1 MKTIHSVSVSRIVQ
15 ADRTRVF
22 EAFSSA
28 GALSQWFSP
37 SPEISVDVEAFE
49 FVPTGKFR
57 LRYSMPDG
65 TQPVVAG
72 VYELIEPPHRIAFS
86 WIWQAPY
93 PHAGIPTRVSVRFA
107 EKDAG
112 TEITITHDRLP
123 SEEGGRTSRRR
134 MERDSRPAG
143 ASARSPGRPRP
154 GHAGGSPPCLTP
166 ILFPSHP
173 CSPEG
178 FSSCS
183 WS

>member
-1 MKTIHSVSVSRIVQ
+1 MHSVSVSRVVQ
-15 ADRTRVF
+15 AGRTRVF

-37 SPEISVDVEAFE
+37 SPDISVDVEAFE
-49 FVPTGKFR
+49 FVPAGKFR

-65 TQPVVAG
+65 TQPVVDG

-86 WIWQAPY
+86 WVWQAPY

-123 SEEGGRTSRRR
+123 SEETGEHHAAGWNGILDRL
-134 MERDSRPAG
+134 ERLLDDPDAQGSDMSG
-143 ASARSPGRPRP
+143 EAR
-154 GHAGGSPPCLTP
+154 HA
-166 ILFPSHP
+166 
-173 CSPEG
+173 
-178 FSSCS
+178 
-183 WS
+183 